1 MKKIAILI
9 FVLTIVGCSNDQP
22 ITKPTK
28 KSKSGNLKV
37 DLWDDVK
44 EAEDSLYN
52 KKNTNKAKNIHYMT
66 YFSKL
71 TEFYKKFPAD
81 PKADSCLF
89 AICSTETGFP
99 IGHAKHIAIQE
110 QYGDTLILKYPKSKF
125 RKMTIQNLI
134 YMYDQSTKSR
144 STAKLN
150 YYYKLL
156 LAESITTADEKK
168 EIEARLKTIDEPI
181 NFKKK

>member
-1 MKKIAILI
+1 MKKLAFLIL
-9 FVLTIVGCSNDQP
+9 VLTIVGCSNDQSS
-22 ITKPTK
+22 TKPTK
-28 KSKSGNLKV
+28 KSKSGNAKI
-37 DLWDDVK
+37 DLWNDVK
-44 EAEDSLYN
+44 EAEDSLYS
-52 KKNTNKAKNIHYMT
+52 KKNSNKAKNIHYMT

-71 TEFYKKFPAD
+71 TEFYTKFPAD

-99 IGHAKHIAIQE
+99 IGHAKHIKIQE

-125 RKMTIQNLI
+125 RKMTIQNLV
-134 YMYDQSTKSR
+134 YMYDQSTKNR

-156 LAESITTADEKK
+156 LADSLTTTVEKK
-168 EIEARLKTIDEPI
+168 EIEARLKTIEEPI
-181 NFKKK
+181 NFKKN

>member
-1 MKKIAILI
+1 MKKIALI
-9 FVLTIVGCSNDQP
+9 TLVLTIVSCSNDKSSTQ
-22 ITKPTK
+22 PTK
-28 KSKSGNLKV
+28 KSKTGNEKI
-37 DLWDDVK
+37 DLWNDVK
-44 EAEDSLYN
+44 EAEDSLYS
-52 KKNTNKAKNIHYMT
+52 KKNANKAKNIHYMT

-71 TEFYKKFPAD
+71 TEFYKKFPKD

-99 IGHAKHIAIQE
+99 IGHAKHISTQE

-125 RKMTIQNLI
+125 RKLAIQNMI
-134 YMYDQSTKSR
+134 YMYDQSTEKR

-150 YYYKLL
+150 YYYQLL
-156 LAESITTADEKK
+156 LADSQTTTEEKK

>member
-1 MKKIAILI
+1 MKKILLILLLLQ
-9 FVLTIVGCSNDQP
+9 FYSCSDEKTPVKTNKQVK
-22 ITKPTK
+22 T
-28 KSKSGNLKV
+28 GNVKI
-37 DLWDDVK
+37 DLWAEVK
-44 EAEDSLYN
+44 TAEDSLYS
-52 KKNTNKAKNIHYMT
+52 KKSANKAKNIHYMT

-71 TEFYKKFPAD
+71 TEFYTKFPAD

-99 IGHAKHIAIQE
+99 IGHAKHIAVQE

-134 YMYDQSTKSR
+134 YMHDQSIKNR

-156 LAESITTADEKK
+156 LADSLITTEEKK
-168 EIEARLKTIDEPI
+168 EIKARLETIDEPI
-181 NFKKK
+181 NFKTK

>member
-1 MKKIAILI
+1 MKKILLILLLLQ
-9 FVLTIVGCSNDQP
+9 FYSCSDEKAPVKTNKQVK
-22 ITKPTK
+22 T
-28 KSKSGNLKV
+28 GNLKI
-37 DLWDDVK
+37 DLWAEVK
-44 EAEDSLYN
+44 TAEDSLYS
-52 KKNTNKAKNIHYMT
+52 KKSANKAKNIHYMT

-71 TEFYKKFPAD
+71 TEFYTKFPAD

-99 IGHAKHIAIQE
+99 IGHAKHIAVQE

-134 YMYDQSTKSR
+134 YMHDQSIKNR

-156 LAESITTADEKK
+156 LADSLITTEEKK
-168 EIEARLKTIDEPI
+168 EIKARLETIDEPI
-181 NFKKK
+181 NFKTK

>member
-1 MKKIAILI
+1 MKKLAYLI
-9 FVLTIVGCSNDQP
+9 FVLTIFGCSNDHSS
-22 ITKPTK
+22 TKPTK
-28 KSKSGNLKV
+28 KSKSGNVKV
-37 DLWDDVK
+37 DLWNDVK
-44 EAEDSLYN
+44 AAEDSLYS
-52 KKNTNKAKNIHYMT
+52 KKNSNKAKNIHYMN

-71 TEFYKKFPAD
+71 TEFYTKFPTD

-99 IGHAKHIAIQE
+99 IGHAKHIKIQE

-125 RKMTIQNLI
+125 RKMTIQNLV
-134 YMYDQSTKSR
+134 YMYDQSTKNR

-156 LAESITTADEKK
+156 LADSLTTTDEKK